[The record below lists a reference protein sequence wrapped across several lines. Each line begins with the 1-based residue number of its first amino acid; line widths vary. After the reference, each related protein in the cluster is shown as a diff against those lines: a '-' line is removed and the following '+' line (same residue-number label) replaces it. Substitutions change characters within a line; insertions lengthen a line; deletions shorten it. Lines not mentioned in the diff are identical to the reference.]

1 MLVFTYTLGYILFF
15 FVTYYSWF
23 IGRIDLFTGL
33 KENVKEVLTNLCQR
47 HNVPSVKKL
56 AYLNAIVKLI
66 SETDS
71 QDYGYSPEDLF
82 CW

>member
-1 MLVFTYTLGYILFF
+1 MIIISLSLQIVRKSQEETNLY
-15 FVTYYSWF
+15 FV
-23 IGRIDLFTGL
+23 GL

-71 QDYGYSPEDLF
+71 QDYGYSTEDLF

>member
-1 MLVFTYTLGYILFF
+1 MSYQKNLC
-15 FVTYYSWF
+15 FV
-23 IGRIDLFTGL
+23 GL
-33 KENVKEVLTNLCQR
+33 KENVREVLTNLCQR

-66 SETDS
+66 NETDS
-71 QDYGYSPEDLF
+71 QDYGYSAEDLF

>member
-1 MLVFTYTLGYILFF
+1 MKWLCMIIRVINFF
-15 FVTYYSWF
+15 FV
-23 IGRIDLFTGL
+23 GL

-47 HNVPSVKKL
+47 HNVPNVKKL

-71 QDYGYSPEDLF
+71 QDYGYSAEDLF

>member
-1 MLVFTYTLGYILFF
+1 MKILYSLYISSISYISKNLI
-15 FVTYYSWF
+15 YF
-23 IGRIDLFTGL
+23 IGL

-47 HNVPSVKKL
+47 ENVPSVKKL

-66 SETDS
+66 SENDS
-71 QDYGYSPEDLF
+71 SDYGYSISDIF

>member
-1 MLVFTYTLGYILFF
+1 MKILYSLYISSISYISKNLI
-15 FVTYYSWF
+15 YF
-23 IGRIDLFTGL
+23 IVL

-47 HNVPSVKKL
+47 ENVPSVKKL

-66 SETDS
+66 SENDS
-71 QDYGYSPEDLF
+71 SDYGYSISDIF